1 MSPWDGTG
9 LYETDGPVVRVTL
22 NRPERRNAL
31 DDVLIEELDE
41 AVKQADLDEAI
52 RVIIIAGAGKSF
64 SAGHDISGPAPN
76 MEAGGRKARS
86 REAQTTWKD
95 PERRLKREQFLY
107 FDKSLAI
114 RNTVK
119 PTIAQVQGPCVAAGL
134 MLAFMCD
141 LFANAGFSRLVPF
154 LDITAEQWQ
163 RMIDV
168 NLTGTFSVCQAVARQ
183 MVAQKKGGRM
193 IVTASVMADFN
204 GNQQAHYCAAKAGV
218 KLLGK
223 CMAAELGN
231 HRITVNVISPG
242 VIATEMTTPLLEE
255 AGIANMVRAITPLG
269 RWGEAR
275 EVGRLVAFLASDDA
289 AYINGQVINVDGG
302 QSLPLVPPW
311 RPLDYTEPHAVDWD
325 TPRQRYPFFRS

>member
-1 MSPWDGTG
+1 MRLENRVAIVTGGARGIGRGAALELAKDGAR
-9 LYETDGPVVRVTL
+9 VVVAD
-22 NRPERRNAL
+22 RRA
-31 DDVLIEELDE
+31 DE
-41 AVKQADLDEAI
+41 AKVVAERIQQETGRPALGLGMEQTKPEEVARMVEA
-52 RVIIIAGAGKSF
+52 
-64 SAGHDISGPAPN
+64 
-76 MEAGGRKARS
+76 
-86 REAQTTWKD
+86 
-95 PERRLKREQFLY
+95 
-107 FDKSLAI
+107 
-114 RNTVK
+114 TVK
-119 PTIAQVQGPCVAAGL
+119 EFGEI
-134 MLAFMCD
+134 D
-141 LFANAGFSRLVPF
+141 ILFANAGFSRLVPF

-168 NLTGTFSVCQAVARQ
+168 NLTGTFTVCQAVARQ

-255 AGIANMVRAITPLG
+255 PGIANMVRAITPLG

-289 AYINGQVINVDGG
+289 E
-302 QSLPLVPPW
+302 SLACYL
-311 RPLDYTEPHAVDWD
+311 RLAVDTERRERD
-325 TPRQRYPFFRS
+325 ALLQRGRAPLTTGPGL

>member
-1 MSPWDGTG
+1 MRLENRVAIVTGGARGIGRGAALELAKDGAR
-9 LYETDGPVVRVTL
+9 VVVAD
-22 NRPERRNAL
+22 RRA
-31 DDVLIEELDE
+31 DE
-41 AVKQADLDEAI
+41 AKAVAERIQQETGRPALGLAMEQTKPEDVARMVEA
-52 RVIIIAGAGKSF
+52 
-64 SAGHDISGPAPN
+64 
-76 MEAGGRKARS
+76 
-86 REAQTTWKD
+86 
-95 PERRLKREQFLY
+95 
-107 FDKSLAI
+107 
-114 RNTVK
+114 TVK
-119 PTIAQVQGPCVAAGL
+119 EFGEI
-134 MLAFMCD
+134 D
-141 LFANAGFSRLVPF
+141 ILFANAGFSRLVPF

-168 NLTGTFSVCQAVARQ
+168 NLTGTFTVCQAVARQ

-255 AGIANMVRAITPLG
+255 PGVANMVRAVTPLG

-311 RPLDYTEPHAVDWD
+311 RPLDYTEPYVVDWE
-325 TPRQRYPFFRS
+325 TPRQRYPFVRS

>member
-1 MSPWDGTG
+1 VRLENRVAIVTGGARGIGRGASLELAKDGA
-9 LYETDGPVVRVTL
+9 RVAVAD
-22 NRPERRNAL
+22 RRA
-31 DDVLIEELDE
+31 DE
-41 AVKQADLDEAI
+41 AKAVAERIQQEMGRPALGLAMEQTNPEEVARMVEA
-52 RVIIIAGAGKSF
+52 
-64 SAGHDISGPAPN
+64 
-76 MEAGGRKARS
+76 
-86 REAQTTWKD
+86 
-95 PERRLKREQFLY
+95 
-107 FDKSLAI
+107 
-114 RNTVK
+114 TVK
-119 PTIAQVQGPCVAAGL
+119 EFGEINI
-134 MLAFMCD
+134 

-168 NLTGTFSVCQAVARQ
+168 NLTGTFYVCQAVARQ
-183 MVAQKKGGRM
+183 MVAQRKGGRM
-193 IVTASVMADFN
+193 IVTASVMADYN

-255 AGIANMVRAITPLG
+255 PGIANMVRAITPLG
-269 RWGEAR
+269 RWGEPR

-302 QSLPLVPPW
+302 QGLPLVPPW
-311 RPLDYTEPHAVDWD
+311 RPLDYTEPYVVDWE
-325 TPRQRYPFFRS
+325 TPRQRYPFVRS

>member
-1 MSPWDGTG
+1 MTLENRVAIVTGGARGIGRGAAMELAKDGAR
-9 LYETDGPVVRVTL
+9 VVVAD
-22 NRPERRNAL
+22 RRA
-31 DDVLIEELDE
+31 DE
-41 AVKQADLDEAI
+41 AKAVAERIQKETGRPALGVGMEQTKPEEVARMVEA
-52 RVIIIAGAGKSF
+52 
-64 SAGHDISGPAPN
+64 
-76 MEAGGRKARS
+76 
-86 REAQTTWKD
+86 
-95 PERRLKREQFLY
+95 
-107 FDKSLAI
+107 
-114 RNTVK
+114 TVK
-119 PTIAQVQGPCVAAGL
+119 EFGEINI
-134 MLAFMCD
+134 

-183 MVAQKKGGRM
+183 MVAQKTGGRM
-193 IVTASVMADFN
+193 IVTASVMADYN

-255 AGIANMVRAITPLG
+255 PGIANMVRAITPLG

-311 RPLDYTEPHAVDWD
+311 RPLDYTEPYVVDWE
-325 TPRQRYPFFRS
+325 TPRQRYPFVRS

>member
-1 MSPWDGTG
+1 MRLENRVAIVTGGARGIGRGAALELAKDGAR
-9 LYETDGPVVRVTL
+9 VVVAD
-22 NRPERRNAL
+22 RRA
-31 DDVLIEELDE
+31 DE
-41 AVKQADLDEAI
+41 AKAVAERIQQETGRPALGLAMEQTKPEDVARMVEA
-52 RVIIIAGAGKSF
+52 
-64 SAGHDISGPAPN
+64 
-76 MEAGGRKARS
+76 
-86 REAQTTWKD
+86 
-95 PERRLKREQFLY
+95 
-107 FDKSLAI
+107 
-114 RNTVK
+114 TVK
-119 PTIAQVQGPCVAAGL
+119 EFGEI
-134 MLAFMCD
+134 D
-141 LFANAGFSRLVPF
+141 ILFANAGFSRLVPF

-168 NLTGTFSVCQAVARQ
+168 NLTGTFTVCQAVARQ
-183 MVAQKKGGRM
+183 MVAQKRGGRM

-255 AGIANMVRAITPLG
+255 PGVANMVRAVTPLG

-311 RPLDYTEPHAVDWD
+311 RPLDYTEPYVVDWE
-325 TPRQRYPFFRS
+325 TPRQRYPFVRS

>member
-1 MSPWDGTG
+1 MRLENRVAIVTGGARGIGRGAALELAKDGAR
-9 LYETDGPVVRVTL
+9 VVVAD
-22 NRPERRNAL
+22 RRA
-31 DDVLIEELDE
+31 DE
-41 AVKQADLDEAI
+41 AKAVAERIQQETGRPALGLAMEQTKPEDVARMVEA
-52 RVIIIAGAGKSF
+52 
-64 SAGHDISGPAPN
+64 
-76 MEAGGRKARS
+76 
-86 REAQTTWKD
+86 
-95 PERRLKREQFLY
+95 
-107 FDKSLAI
+107 
-114 RNTVK
+114 TVK
-119 PTIAQVQGPCVAAGL
+119 EFGEI
-134 MLAFMCD
+134 D
-141 LFANAGFSRLVPF
+141 ILFANAGFSRLVPF

-168 NLTGTFSVCQAVARQ
+168 NLTGTFTVCQAVARQ

-255 AGIANMVRAITPLG
+255 PGIANMVRAITPLG

-311 RPLDYTEPHAVDWD
+311 RPLDYTEPYVVDWE
-325 TPRQRYPFFRS
+325 TPRQRYPFVRS

>member
-1 MSPWDGTG
+1 MRLEDRVAIVTGGARGIGRGAALELARDGARVVVADRRADEAKAVAERIQKETG
-9 LYETDGPVVRVTL
+9 RPALGLAMEQT
-22 NRPERRNAL
+22 RPEEVTRM
-31 DDVLIEELDE
+31 VE
-41 AVKQADLDEAI
+41 A
-52 RVIIIAGAGKSF
+52 
-64 SAGHDISGPAPN
+64 
-76 MEAGGRKARS
+76 
-86 REAQTTWKD
+86 
-95 PERRLKREQFLY
+95 
-107 FDKSLAI
+107 
-114 RNTVK
+114 TVK
-119 PTIAQVQGPCVAAGL
+119 EFGEINI
-134 MLAFMCD
+134 

-183 MVAQKKGGRM
+183 MVAQRKGGRM
-193 IVTASVMADFN
+193 IVTASVMADYN

-311 RPLDYTEPHAVDWD
+311 RPLDYTEPYVVDWE
-325 TPRQRYPFFRS
+325 TPRQRYPFLRS

>member
-1 MSPWDGTG
+1 VRLENRVAIVTGGARGIGRGAALELAKDGAR
-9 LYETDGPVVRVTL
+9 VVVAD
-22 NRPERRNAL
+22 RRA
-31 DDVLIEELDE
+31 DE
-41 AVKQADLDEAI
+41 AKAVAERIQQETGRPALGLAMEQTKPEDVARMVEA
-52 RVIIIAGAGKSF
+52 
-64 SAGHDISGPAPN
+64 
-76 MEAGGRKARS
+76 
-86 REAQTTWKD
+86 
-95 PERRLKREQFLY
+95 
-107 FDKSLAI
+107 
-114 RNTVK
+114 TVK
-119 PTIAQVQGPCVAAGL
+119 EFGEI
-134 MLAFMCD
+134 D
-141 LFANAGFSRLVPF
+141 ILFANAGFSRLVPF

-168 NLTGTFSVCQAVARQ
+168 NLTGTFTVCQAVARQ
-183 MVAQKKGGRM
+183 MVAQKRGGRM

-255 AGIANMVRAITPLG
+255 PGVANMVRAVTPLG

-311 RPLDYTEPHAVDWD
+311 RPLDYTEPYVVDWE
-325 TPRQRYPFFRS
+325 TPRQRYPFVRS

>member
-1 MSPWDGTG
+1 MRLENRVAIVTGGARGIGRGAALELAKDGAR
-9 LYETDGPVVRVTL
+9 VVVAD
-22 NRPERRNAL
+22 RRA
-31 DDVLIEELDE
+31 DE
-41 AVKQADLDEAI
+41 AKAVAERIQQETGRPALGLAMEQTKPEDVARMVEA
-52 RVIIIAGAGKSF
+52 
-64 SAGHDISGPAPN
+64 
-76 MEAGGRKARS
+76 
-86 REAQTTWKD
+86 
-95 PERRLKREQFLY
+95 
-107 FDKSLAI
+107 
-114 RNTVK
+114 TVK
-119 PTIAQVQGPCVAAGL
+119 EFGEI
-134 MLAFMCD
+134 D
-141 LFANAGFSRLVPF
+141 ILFANAGFSRLVPF

-255 AGIANMVRAITPLG
+255 PGIANMVRAITPLG

-311 RPLDYTEPHAVDWD
+311 RPLDYTEPYVVDWE
-325 TPRQRYPFFRS
+325 TPRQRYPFVRS

>member
-1 MSPWDGTG
+1 MKLENRVAIVTGGARGIGRGAAMELAKDGAR
-9 LYETDGPVVRVTL
+9 VVVAD
-22 NRPERRNAL
+22 RRA
-31 DDVLIEELDE
+31 DE
-41 AVKQADLDEAI
+41 AKAVAERIQQETGRPALGLAMEQTKPEDVARMVEA
-52 RVIIIAGAGKSF
+52 
-64 SAGHDISGPAPN
+64 
-76 MEAGGRKARS
+76 
-86 REAQTTWKD
+86 
-95 PERRLKREQFLY
+95 
-107 FDKSLAI
+107 
-114 RNTVK
+114 TVK
-119 PTIAQVQGPCVAAGL
+119 EFGEI
-134 MLAFMCD
+134 D
-141 LFANAGFSRLVPF
+141 ILFANAGFSRLVPF

-204 GNQQAHYCAAKAGV
+204 GNQQAHYCEAKAGV

-255 AGIANMVRAITPLG
+255 PGIANMVRAVTPLG

-311 RPLDYTEPHAVDWD
+311 RPLDYTEPYVVDWE
-325 TPRQRYPFFRS
+325 TPRQRYPFVRS

>member
-1 MSPWDGTG
+1 MRLENRVAIVTGGARGIGRGAALELAKDGAR
-9 LYETDGPVVRVTL
+9 VVVAD
-22 NRPERRNAL
+22 RRA
-31 DDVLIEELDE
+31 DE
-41 AVKQADLDEAI
+41 AKAVAERIQQETGRPALGLAMEQTKPEDVARMVEA
-52 RVIIIAGAGKSF
+52 
-64 SAGHDISGPAPN
+64 
-76 MEAGGRKARS
+76 
-86 REAQTTWKD
+86 
-95 PERRLKREQFLY
+95 
-107 FDKSLAI
+107 
-114 RNTVK
+114 TVK
-119 PTIAQVQGPCVAAGL
+119 EFGEI
-134 MLAFMCD
+134 D
-141 LFANAGFSRLVPF
+141 ILFANAGFSRLVPF

-168 NLTGTFSVCQAVARQ
+168 NLTGTFTVCQAVARQ

-255 AGIANMVRAITPLG
+255 PGIANMVRAITPLG

-311 RPLDYTEPHAVDWD
+311 RPLDYTEPYVVDWE
-325 TPRQRYPFFRS
+325 TPQQRYPFVRS

>member
-1 MSPWDGTG
+1 MKLENRVAIVTGGARGIGRGAALELAKDGARVVVADRRADEAKAVAERIQQETG
-9 LYETDGPVVRVTL
+9 RPALGLAMEQT
-22 NRPERRNAL
+22 RPE
-31 DDVLIEELDE
+31 DVARMVE
-41 AVKQADLDEAI
+41 A
-52 RVIIIAGAGKSF
+52 
-64 SAGHDISGPAPN
+64 
-76 MEAGGRKARS
+76 
-86 REAQTTWKD
+86 
-95 PERRLKREQFLY
+95 
-107 FDKSLAI
+107 
-114 RNTVK
+114 TVK
-119 PTIAQVQGPCVAAGL
+119 EFGEI
-134 MLAFMCD
+134 D
-141 LFANAGFSRLVPF
+141 ILFANAGFSRLVPF

-255 AGIANMVRAITPLG
+255 PGVANMVRAVTPLG

-311 RPLDYTEPHAVDWD
+311 RPLDYTEPYVVDWE
-325 TPRQRYPFFRS
+325 TPRQRYPFVRS

>member
-1 MSPWDGTG
+1 MRLENRVAIVTGGARGIGRGAAMELAKDGAR
-9 LYETDGPVVRVTL
+9 VVVAD
-22 NRPERRNAL
+22 RRA
-31 DDVLIEELDE
+31 DE
-41 AVKQADLDEAI
+41 AKAVAERIQQETGRPALGLAMEQTKPEDVARMVEA
-52 RVIIIAGAGKSF
+52 
-64 SAGHDISGPAPN
+64 
-76 MEAGGRKARS
+76 
-86 REAQTTWKD
+86 
-95 PERRLKREQFLY
+95 
-107 FDKSLAI
+107 
-114 RNTVK
+114 TVK
-119 PTIAQVQGPCVAAGL
+119 EFGEI
-134 MLAFMCD
+134 D
-141 LFANAGFSRLVPF
+141 ILFANAGFSRLVPF

-255 AGIANMVRAITPLG
+255 PGIANMVRAITPLG

-275 EVGRLVAFLASDDA
+275 QVGRLVAFLASDDA

-311 RPLDYTEPHAVDWD
+311 RPLDYTEPYVVDWE
-325 TPRQRYPFFRS
+325 TPRQRYPFVRS

>member
-1 MSPWDGTG
+1 MRLENRVAIVTGGARGIGRGAAMELAKDGAR
-9 LYETDGPVVRVTL
+9 VVVAD
-22 NRPERRNAL
+22 RRA
-31 DDVLIEELDE
+31 DE
-41 AVKQADLDEAI
+41 AKAVAERIQQETGRPALGLAMEQTKPEDVARMVEA
-52 RVIIIAGAGKSF
+52 
-64 SAGHDISGPAPN
+64 
-76 MEAGGRKARS
+76 
-86 REAQTTWKD
+86 
-95 PERRLKREQFLY
+95 
-107 FDKSLAI
+107 
-114 RNTVK
+114 TVK
-119 PTIAQVQGPCVAAGL
+119 EFGEI
-134 MLAFMCD
+134 D
-141 LFANAGFSRLVPF
+141 ILFANAGFSRLVPF

-255 AGIANMVRAITPLG
+255 PGIANMVRAITPLG

-311 RPLDYTEPHAVDWD
+311 RPLDYTEPYVVDWE
-325 TPRQRYPFFRS
+325 TPRQRYPFVRS

>member
-1 MSPWDGTG
+1 MRLENRVAIVTGGARGIGRGAALELAKDGAR
-9 LYETDGPVVRVTL
+9 VVVAD
-22 NRPERRNAL
+22 RRA
-31 DDVLIEELDE
+31 DE
-41 AVKQADLDEAI
+41 AKAVAERIQQETGRPALGLAMEQTKPEDVARMVEA
-52 RVIIIAGAGKSF
+52 
-64 SAGHDISGPAPN
+64 
-76 MEAGGRKARS
+76 
-86 REAQTTWKD
+86 
-95 PERRLKREQFLY
+95 
-107 FDKSLAI
+107 
-114 RNTVK
+114 TVK
-119 PTIAQVQGPCVAAGL
+119 EFGEI
-134 MLAFMCD
+134 D
-141 LFANAGFSRLVPF
+141 ILFANAGFSRLVPF

-255 AGIANMVRAITPLG
+255 PGVANMVRAVTPLG

-311 RPLDYTEPHAVDWD
+311 RPLDYTEPYVVDWE
-325 TPRQRYPFFRS
+325 TPRQRYPFVRS

>member
-1 MSPWDGTG
+1 MRLENRVAIVTGGARGIGRGAALELAKDGARVVVADRRADEAKAVAERIQQETG
-9 LYETDGPVVRVTL
+9 RPALGLAMEQT
-22 NRPERRNAL
+22 RPE
-31 DDVLIEELDE
+31 DVARMVE
-41 AVKQADLDEAI
+41 A
-52 RVIIIAGAGKSF
+52 
-64 SAGHDISGPAPN
+64 
-76 MEAGGRKARS
+76 
-86 REAQTTWKD
+86 
-95 PERRLKREQFLY
+95 
-107 FDKSLAI
+107 
-114 RNTVK
+114 TVK
-119 PTIAQVQGPCVAAGL
+119 EFGEI
-134 MLAFMCD
+134 D
-141 LFANAGFSRLVPF
+141 ILFANAGFSRLVPF

-255 AGIANMVRAITPLG
+255 PGIANMVRAITPLG

-311 RPLDYTEPHAVDWD
+311 RPLDYTEPYVVDWE
-325 TPRQRYPFFRS
+325 TPRQRYPFVRS

>member
-1 MSPWDGTG
+1 MKLENRVAIVTGGARGIGRGAALELAKDGAR
-9 LYETDGPVVRVTL
+9 VVVAD
-22 NRPERRNAL
+22 RRA
-31 DDVLIEELDE
+31 DE
-41 AVKQADLDEAI
+41 AKAVAERIQQETGRPALGLAMEQTKPEDVARMVEA
-52 RVIIIAGAGKSF
+52 
-64 SAGHDISGPAPN
+64 
-76 MEAGGRKARS
+76 
-86 REAQTTWKD
+86 
-95 PERRLKREQFLY
+95 
-107 FDKSLAI
+107 
-114 RNTVK
+114 TVK
-119 PTIAQVQGPCVAAGL
+119 EFGEI
-134 MLAFMCD
+134 D
-141 LFANAGFSRLVPF
+141 ILFANAGFSRLVPF

-168 NLTGTFSVCQAVARQ
+168 NLTGTFTVCQAVARQ

-255 AGIANMVRAITPLG
+255 PGIANMVRAITPLG

-311 RPLDYTEPHAVDWD
+311 RPLDYTEPYVVDWE
-325 TPRQRYPFFRS
+325 TPRQRYPFVRS